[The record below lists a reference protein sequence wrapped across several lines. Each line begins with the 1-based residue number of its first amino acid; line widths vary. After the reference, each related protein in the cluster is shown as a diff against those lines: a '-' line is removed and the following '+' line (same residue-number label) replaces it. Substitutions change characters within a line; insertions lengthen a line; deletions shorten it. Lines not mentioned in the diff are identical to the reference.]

1 MPVVATWSPFDATL
15 DVLVPLGLA
24 TVAPTCI
31 VVDLDP
37 DGSTPG
43 TGAPLAE
50 LVSEGPTRRQLDPVE
65 GASAYLANGGIEPAD
80 AEHVVAELVRRWPFT
95 VLKCPRSS
103 EPPTDAVALVP
114 LLPEPYLQ
122 RVRPPM
128 LYQRGGFSSLRHPP
142 GPTLPR
148 PRRST
153 VAALLDGRKP
163 VHRDRW
169 LRALSRVWV
178 R

>member
-24 TVAPTCI
+24 TVAPTCL

-37 DGSTPG
+37 DGPDAGS
-43 TGAPLAE
+43 GATLAE
-50 LVSEGPTRRQLDPVE
+50 LVSEGPTRRQLDPID
-65 GASAYLANGGIEPAD
+65 GASAYLANGGVELGE
-80 AEHVVAELVRRWPFT
+80 AERVVGELVRRWPFV
-95 VLKCPRSS
+95 VLKCPRTS
-103 EPPTDAVALVP
+103 EPPADALALVP
-114 LLPEPYLQ
+114 LLPEPYLR
-122 RVRPPM
+122 RVRPPL
-128 LYQRGGFSSLRHPP
+128 LYQRCGFSPRRHPP

-153 VAALLDGRKP
+153 VAALLEGREP
-163 VHRDRW
+163 VGRDRW
-169 LRALSRVWV
+169 LRALSGVWV